1 MKLIA
6 IIATLTTVVF
16 AISIP
21 LELQERQCLNNG
33 QQCDILNNKCCSGY
47 CHGNDSP
54 ALQQN
59 SNANT
64 FKAILCG
71 GNVYNCETPQTAC
84 IPGKKSQGGK

>member
-1 MKLIA
+1 MRLIA

-47 CHGNDSP
+47 CH
-54 ALQQN
+54 
-59 SNANT
+59 
-64 FKAILCG
+64 AILCG